1 MSATVFGWSAGDL
14 ALFGILDNCRSLRC
28 HNGVLV
34 TINVKD
40 ALYKNARMQTR
51 FAVPL
56 HVYMWM
62 ISKAKCY
69 PAQKLDRSS
78 HNSQVCIFPQIPLDS
93 RHFVTK
99 MCCQGNNFSLVCRMS
114 AFHTMAHIFVS
125 VSNLLLLPILSFES
139 QDFARP
145 DLTSS
150 SPDYRDANSPRP
162 NIEWSSASR
171 LLFNSVCHG

>member
-1 MSATVFGWSAGDL
+1 MGDWSDRKQTLLYSMSATVFGWSAGDL

-114 AFHTMAHIFVS
+114 AFHTMAHIFGM
-125 VSNLLLLPILSFES
+125 PCH
-139 QDFARP
+139 
-145 DLTSS
+145 
-150 SPDYRDANSPRP
+150 
-162 NIEWSSASR
+162 SASEA
-171 LLFNSVCHG
+171 LG

>member
-1 MSATVFGWSAGDL
+1 MGDWSDQKQTLLYSMSAIVFGWSAGDL

-78 HNSQVCIFPQIPLDS
+78 HNSQVCACFLKFLSTRD
-93 RHFVTK
+93 
-99 MCCQGNNFSLVCRMS
+99 
-114 AFHTMAHIFVS
+114 
-125 VSNLLLLPILSFES
+125 ILSPKCAVKATISHLPAE
-139 QDFARP
+139 
-145 DLTSS
+145 
-150 SPDYRDANSPRP
+150 
-162 NIEWSSASR
+162 
-171 LLFNSVCHG
+171 